1 MSYSLPQS
9 RRLALVVVASLQ
21 TMLCAGIIYGW
32 ASVAGT
38 LLVAPFDK
46 GGANLT
52 MDETSVI
59 FAVSASTSSFAALP
73 LGYVLDTRGPR
84 ICSIV
89 SHCFILA
96 GCYTFASASGYQ
108 AFMIGTNLMA
118 FGGPGIQSAVIHL
131 ANLFPEDKFMTMSA
145 MSGSVSLSFAIL
157 PLFDLLW
164 ERHGIGF
171 RVMFRFYFILVA
183 LSALSAHVL
192 WPNEPFVSDE
202 NDVNEPDDSDD
213 DDPSYNPTPES
224 AFFVAASHTHLVE
237 APLGSYLRSNSRHQ
251 MNRHHSYR
259 QSLMGMLSGDYSTM
273 SLKDQPF
280 LCQLM
285 SWVYARILLIF
296 CCNCFMANFY
306 VASLP
311 TELADLNDFSMDRQH
326 LMARTFTLISSFGI
340 LAAFLI
346 GWLMDRVGLVAI
358 TILTILIGQL
368 HLIMITFL
376 SNRPVPMKVG
386 FVFYTLFRQ
395 FLFPLYIA
403 SLSARLGFKYF
414 GILNGLGFAASGV
427 TQLFITSLVRVVSG
441 TCHVQPVD
449 GCSYGSWKE
458 LHLFQLILM
467 LALLTIPIMDANVSN
482 RDKLPIPASSIAKLL
497 PKTHPD
503 YGSTHP
509 QGDENGEYDE
519 GILI

>member
-1 MSYSLPQS
+1 
-9 RRLALVVVASLQ
+9 
-21 TMLCAGIIYGW
+21 MLCAGIIYGW

-38 LLVAPFDK
+38 LLVAPFDE

-52 MDETSVI
+52 MDETAAI

-84 ICSIV
+84 ICSLV
-89 SHCFILA
+89 SHCFILV
-96 GCYTFASASGYQ
+96 GCYTFASASEYHV
-108 AFMIGTNLMA
+108 FMIGANLMA

-131 ANLFPEDKFMTMSA
+131 ANLFTEDKFMAMSA
-145 MSGSVSLSFAIL
+145 MSGSVSVSFAIL

-171 RVMFRFYFILVA
+171 RVMFRSYLIVVV
-183 LSALSAHVL
+183 LSALAAHVL

-202 NDVNEPDDSDD
+202 DDVIEHDDTDD
-213 DDPSYNPTPES
+213 EDPRYSPTPES
-224 AFFVAASHTHLVE
+224 AFIVAASHTHLME

-251 MNRHHSYR
+251 MSRHHSYR
-259 QSLMGMLSGDYSTM
+259 QSLLGMLSGNYSKM

-280 LCQLM
+280 LCQLF
-285 SWVYARILLIF
+285 SGVFARILLVF
-296 CCNCFMANFY
+296 CCTCFMANFY

-311 TELADLNDFSMDRQH
+311 SELADLNNLSTDLQH
-326 LMARTFTLISSFGI
+326 HMARTFTLISSFGI

-358 TILTILIGQL
+358 TILTILMGQL

-376 SNRPVPMKVG
+376 SNKRVPMILG

-414 GILNGLGFAASGV
+414 GILNGLGFASSGF
-427 TQLFITSLVRVVSG
+427 TQLFITSLVRAVNG
-441 TCHVQPVD
+441 TCHVQPVE
-449 GCSYGSWKE
+449 GCSCGSWKE
-458 LHLFQLILM
+458 LHMIQLFLLLVLM
-467 LALLTIPIMDANVSN
+467 IVPLMDAYLTN
-482 RDKLPIPASSIAKLL
+482 REKLPISTGSIAKLL
-497 PKTHPD
+497 PKAQPD
-503 YGSTHP
+503 YGSTHRP
-509 QGDENGEYDE
+509 CDENGEYDE